1 MKKILFILLVATAC
15 NVTPDITANLNKY
28 VKVVEPSQVPGKK
41 ANVRYV
47 AKDTL
52 VFGSLPFVLNKIT
65 VNEFE
70 MKTYECI
77 ASHDELSVL
86 IDAVFDKYHNLV
98 EPEIL
103 GKVFT
108 LCGSEAISNCHYF
121 ERGDE
126 VLLFG
131 FEIYVLPK
139 ATFERAKTLI
149 DQEEA
154 EKQARYDRIY
164 NSL

>member
-15 NVTPDITANLNKY
+15 NVTPDNTISLNKY
-28 VKVVEPSQVPGKK
+28 FRIVEPSQVPGKK

-52 VFGSLPFVLNKIT
+52 VFGSLPFVLNRIT
-65 VNEFE
+65 SNEFE

-77 ASHDELSVL
+77 ASHDELRVL
-86 IDAVFDKYHNLV
+86 IDAVFDKYNNFV
-98 EPEIL
+98 EDEIL
-103 GKVFT
+103 EKVFA
-108 LCGSEAISNCHYF
+108 LCGSDAPLSCHYF

-126 VLLFG
+126 VLLFSY
-131 FEIYVLPK
+131 EIHVLPK
-139 ATFERAKTLI
+139 ATFERAKKLI